1 MKIEDLLNL
10 ENEEERVSAL
20 YQIFDEGTRLSSK
33 ATQVEFL
40 TTIRQIEKHL
50 KPGMKILD
58 LGAGTGEYSIYFA
71 NKGYE
76 VTSIELVEN
85 HVKQINEKINDKM
98 NIEVFQGNALDL
110 SILGDNTY
118 DIVLCFGP
126 LYHLEKIEDRNK
138 CISEVKRVCKK
149 EGKMFFAFISNDM
162 VITTE
167 TFLYNPDFLSGS
179 SYSHDSFKVVN
190 FPFVFHTVDDCRRI
204 LRDSNLSII
213 SEIAADGL
221 SELLADRINN
231 MDEKSYA
238 QWLKY
243 HFYCCEKPEFLGAS
257 NHLLFIAE
265 KNWT

>member
-20 YQIFDEGTRLSSK
+20 YDIFDEGTRLASK

-40 TTIRQIEKHL
+40 TTVRQIEKHL

-71 NKGYE
+71 RKGYE
-76 VTSIELVEN
+76 VTSIELVEK
-85 HVKQINEKINDKM
+85 HVNQIKEKINDEM
-98 NIEVFQGNALDL
+98 NIEAFQGNALEL
-110 SILGDNTY
+110 STIKDNTY

-126 LYHLEKIEDRNK
+126 LYHLEKIEDRLR
-138 CISEVKRVCKK
+138 CTGEVKRVCKK
-149 EGKMFFAFISNDM
+149 NGKMFFAFISNDM
-162 VITTE
+162 VIAVE
-167 TFLYNPDFLSGS
+167 TFVYNPDFLKGK
-179 SYSHDSFKVVN
+179 SYNHESFKVVN
-190 FPFVFHTVDDCRRI
+190 FPFVFHTVDDCRD
-204 LRDSNLSII
+204 LLKDSSLKII
-213 SEIAADGL
+213 AEVATDGL

-243 HFYCCEKPEFLGAS
+243 HFYCCEKPEFLGVS
-257 NHLLFIAE
+257 NHLLFATE
-265 KNWT
+265 KDE